1 MSLKDYKAERL
12 VSIIEPLI
20 ERKSTGILS
29 LGTEVESWKNQRS
42 GNFILRN
49 GEFLFADTHL
59 LNPEELCQ
67 KIGEKNN
74 PDSINAALLVAK
86 QRVEHP
92 NSHQEFIDL
101 LTKMNVFTEKDV
113 RAFVLEK
120 IIVNWEIFSNYPVQ
134 SQWQQIDN
142 FDLFSRDG
150 ERGFEWSQIKQQIER
165 RQQKWQKFMPA
176 INNMD
181 AVPYVFQS
189 ELEAIKEPK
198 VKEHLSY
205 LVDGKRNL
213 LDIADNMGR
222 DPYKIAKTYHSWFNS
237 GWVHFRTAVDEN
249 NKLPIVLSVDDS
261 PIVQTLIKRTLQ
273 DFCEVMLT
281 DSTTEALQILDRHSV
296 KLLLLDLTMPKTDGL
311 EFCHAIRKMSKF
323 KDLPIVM
330 VTARDGLVN
339 RAKGRFAG
347 TNKYI
352 TKPFKPQELRE
363 VVRQFIAQNKIS
375 V

>member
-1 MSLKDYKAERL
+1 MLVKDDKAERL
-12 VSIIEPLI
+12 ISIITPLI
-20 ERKSTGILS
+20 ERKSTGVLS
-29 LGTEVESWKNQRS
+29 LKTEVKSWQNQRS
-42 GNFILRN
+42 CNFILCN
-49 GEFLFADTHL
+49 GEFIFAGSHL
-59 LNPEELCQ
+59 EPEELCQ

-86 QRVEHP
+86 QRVKNP
-92 NSHQEFIDL
+92 NSYQEFIDL
-101 LTKMNVFTEKDV
+101 LTKMNIFTKKEV
-113 RAFVLEK
+113 RAFIFEK

-134 SQWQQIDN
+134 SQWQKINN

-150 ERGFEWSQIKQQIER
+150 ERGFEWSQIEQQINR
-165 RQQKWQKFMPA
+165 RQQKWQTLMPA
-176 INNMD
+176 ISKID
-181 AVPYVFQS
+181 AVPYVIQS
-189 ELEAIKEPK
+189 ELEAINEPK
-198 VKEHLSY
+198 VKKHLSY

-213 LDIADNMGR
+213 LDIADNMDK
-222 DPYKIAKTYHSWFNS
+222 DPYKVAKTYHSWFNS
-237 GWVHFRTAVDEN
+237 GWVHFKTASDESS
-249 NKLPIVLSVDDS
+249 KLPIVLSVDDS

-281 DSTTEALQILDRHSV
+281 DSATEALQILDRHSV
-296 KLLLLDLTMPKTDGL
+296 KLLLLDLTMPDTDGL
-311 EFCHAIRKMSKF
+311 EFCHAIRKISKF
-323 KDLPIVM
+323 NDLPIVM

-363 VVRQFIAQNKIS
+363 VVQQFIAQTKIS